1 MPKSRSKS
9 RRSRT
14 RKHRGAW
21 KPQFMK
27 TGMVLPLISRYLRQ
41 LIKTETTQP
50 KTRQLLLDSF
60 IYANLVAEKYAKK
73 NGVEQAI
80 PLPKYGIHTYVDGTP
95 AVKGDDTQPEGDAT
109 KKGGRRRRRS
119 RRRKSRKS
127 SKSRRKSRR
136 KRKKSRRRRRR
147 R

>member
-1 MPKSRSKS
+1 
-9 RRSRT
+9 
-14 RKHRGAW
+14 
-21 KPQFMK
+21 
-27 TGMVLPLISRYLRQ
+27 MVLPLISRYLRQ

-60 IYANLVAEKYAKK
+60 IYANLVAAKYAQKK
-73 NGVEQAI
+73 GVEGLI
-80 PLPKYGIHTYVDGTP
+80 PLPVYGIHTYVEGTP

-109 KKGGRRRRRS
+109 TKGGRRRRRS

-127 SKSRRKSRR
+127 SKSRRK
-136 KRKKSRRRRRR
+136 RKKSRRRRRR

>member
-1 MPKSRSKS
+1 MPKSRSRKS

-21 KPQFMK
+21 KPKFMK

-60 IYANLVAEKYAKK
+60 IYANLVAAKYAQKK
-73 NGVEQAI
+73 GVEGLI
-80 PLPKYGIHTYVDGTP
+80 PLPVYGIHTYVEGTP
-95 AVKGDDTQPEGDAT
+95 AVKGDDTQPEGDAIA
-109 KKGGRRRRRS
+109 KGGRRRRRS

-127 SKSRRKSRR
+127 SKSRRK
-136 KRKKSRRRRRR
+136 RKKSRRRRRR